1 MKVLIGVDPHKASV
15 AVAAVDEAKGELLA
29 PVSLFLLSQH
39 HSTAR
44 PSAKRYDNRYEGED
58 PVRTSENPQNANF
71 ALHDCCE
78 LRGDGVLG
86 SSRVGA
92 SPNTNSRIVY
102 R

>member
-58 PVRTSENPQNANF
+58 PVRTSENAQKAKF
-71 ALHDCCE
+71 AEFTFHGLQ
-78 LRGDGVLG
+78 
-86 SSRVGA
+86 
-92 SPNTNSRIVY
+92 
-102 R
+102 